1 MGPPSVPPSV
11 DWALIPSQVTEMALI
26 AEHGLGPPCEAE
38 DDSPTPGTTP
48 QLVSTR
54 YATSTHLLGVKSP
67 CIPKQMRDSSRSLAT
82 VTLLPG
88 TTPMHCME
96 LAECIAGWV
105 SD

>member
-1 MGPPSVPPSV
+1 MGWAPMRRRRLRGLAGDNTATCV
-11 DWALIPSQVTEMALI
+11 DALRDVDTFAWGEVAM
-26 AEHGLGPPCEAE
+26 
-38 DDSPTPGTTP
+38 
-48 QLVSTR
+48 
-54 YATSTHLLGVKSP
+54 Y
-67 CIPKQMRDSSRSLAT
+67 PKQMRDSSRSLAT